1 MPQQRNSPTLWS
13 RFQNLTGWIKVII
26 YIVVIYLIYSLI
38 ASIVRVLQPVFH
50 MLSKLFGPLGGNDP
64 NNTGAPWWA
73 YIAMAW
79 YLGLF
84 SLGKTATQKLIDKIR
99 FENGQ
104 SVKEFAEKNNLNEKN
119 LKEEYQKA
127 KETNPKVTE
136 AEFVKSKTTEVF
148 NKEIAKLTEKVKILE
163 KAAEEA
169 RIAGDTNAANEAE
182 ANAEKTNE
190 SRESIEDTAREAGVG
205 GEGV

>member
-1 MPQQRNSPTLWS
+1 MPQQKSTNLWS
-13 RFQNLTGWIKVII
+13 RFQNLAGWIKVII

-38 ASIVRVLQPVFH
+38 ASIVRVLQPAFH
-50 MLSKLFGPLGGNDP
+50 MLSKLFGPLGGNNP

-104 SVKEFAEKNNLNEKN
+104 TLKDFAEKNNLTEKN
-119 LKEEYQKA
+119 LKEEFNKA
-127 KETNPKVTE
+127 KETNPKLTE
-136 AEFVKSKTTEVF
+136 AEFTKS
-148 NKEIAKLTEKVKILE
+148 KLTEAYNKQIVRLTAQE
-163 KAAEEA
+163 DAARAAAAEATARGDARAAADAEA
-169 RIAGDTNAANEAE
+169 RAAEARADRNALEAE
-182 ANAEKTNE
+182 AAEVVK
-190 SRESIEDTAREAGVG
+190 
-205 GEGV
+205 

>member
-1 MPQQRNSPTLWS
+1 MPQQKSTNLWS
-13 RFQNLTGWIKVII
+13 RFQNLAGWIKVII

-50 MLSKLFGPLGGNDP
+50 MLSKLFGPLGGNNP

-104 SVKEFAEKNNLNEKN
+104 TLKDFAEKNNLTEKN
-119 LKEEYQKA
+119 LNEEYNKA
-127 KETNPKVTE
+127 KKTNPKLTE
-136 AEFVKSKTTEVF
+136 AEFIKSKTTEVY
-148 NKEIAKLTEKVKILE
+148 NKQIVKLTAQEDAARAAATE
-163 KAAEEA
+163 ARARGDTEAAEAAEA
-169 RIAGDTNAANEAE
+169 RADAAKKARNAIEDAAE
-182 ANAEKTNE
+182 AA
-190 SRESIEDTAREAGVG
+190 DV
-205 GEGV
+205 